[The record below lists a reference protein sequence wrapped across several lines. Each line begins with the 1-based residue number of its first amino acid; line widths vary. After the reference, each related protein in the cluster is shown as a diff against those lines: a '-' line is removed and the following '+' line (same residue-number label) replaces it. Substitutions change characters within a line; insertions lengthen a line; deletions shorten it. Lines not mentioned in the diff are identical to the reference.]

1 MFDEVNFP
9 STTSSTSPP
18 VSISGNTDVASKHV
32 EDKYSVFNAVRL
44 DNPSAS
50 SATNEDS
57 EFGQFEMSQPP
68 TDNQDIRTEQYST
81 QVRLSYSNYKL
92 LLLYICIFESN
103 LFCHGVGIHS
113 IKNH

>member
-81 QVRLSYSNYKL
+81 QVRPIL
-92 LLLYICIFESN
+92 
-103 LFCHGVGIHS
+103 
-113 IKNH
+113 